1 MASSYELWM
10 DILDFS
16 HIPGYPHQ
24 YTIEDDGK
32 ALFPLFHEYK
42 YQATTHIWAFLQF
55 LQGNNIIHEDIKM
68 KLFFLSL
75 NLQENLNV
83 INWYE

>member
-16 HIPGYPHQ
+16 NISGYPHQ
-24 YTIEDDGK
+24 YTIKENGK

-42 YQATTHIWAFLQF
+42 Y
-55 LQGNNIIHEDIKM
+55 
-68 KLFFLSL
+68 
-75 NLQENLNV
+75 
-83 INWYE
+83 